1 MLKTLRRL
9 FRLYNLV
16 AYNPSLMLT
25 LTDEVLAWEMWLVEQ
40 QGYDIHHSKN
50 AGRWARRWVEHAGD
64 NLTPASCVS
73 WLSAMSMSR
82 KLSPQTV
89 RNRMSLCR
97 QFAGWLV
104 VQGRLQIN
112 PWVSIPAPRGRA
124 GVGAD
129 ALTQDEVNRLISA
142 AESAARH
149 PDGRIR
155 NNANARAVLY
165 RLLNGTGM
173 RWGEWRHQRWDDID
187 LDRAEL
193 KVTKDKSRRRDTLP
207 ISESVVETL
216 RAWRQVI
223 AGEMVFIDY
232 PTQKGLD
239 RDMRTCKIEGRGKWH
254 RMRVG
259 FITSAF
265 ELGVAPDLIQKL
277 VRHKSV
283 DQTHRYLRHKSSTL
297 KAGIEKISQF
307 GKDSSSV
314 GLDRQEEACSTA
326 SVFKPSTTTNA
337 ANECSHGG
345 FGLEHLN
352 PRGDSHL
359 LQSDLGRAGGI
370 CNDSP
375 IERLI
380 LQIGLLVS
388 QIKDQ
393 NDKLQNS
400 NAMDQ
405 ASRGRRAFNDSL
417 DRPGRRIS
425 ERRFQGESA
434 TPRRNSDTAGD
445 RNQVAGRD
453 RQPRR

>member
-1 MLKTLRRL
+1 MFKTFRTL
-9 FRLYNLV
+9 FRLCGLN
-16 AYNPSLMLT
+16 AYTLNPMLT
-25 LTDEVLAWEMWLVEQ
+25 LTDEVLAWEVWLVDQ
-40 QGYDIHHSKN
+40 QGYDRHHSKN

-82 KLSPQTV
+82 KLSPQTI
-89 RNRMSLCR
+89 RNRISLCR

-104 VQGRLQIN
+104 VQGRLSIN

-129 ALTQDEVNRLISA
+129 ALTQDEVNRLITA
-142 AESAARH
+142 AERAARH

-173 RWGEWRHQRWDDID
+173 RWGEWRWQRWDDVD
-187 LDRAEL
+187 LVRAEIV
-193 KVTKDKSRRRDTLP
+193 VTKDKSRRRDTLP
-207 ISESVVETL
+207 ISASVVATL
-216 RAWRQVI
+216 RAWRQI
-223 AGEMVFIDY
+223 SQGETVFDDY

-239 RDMRTCKIEGRGKWH
+239 RDMKSCGIEGRGKWH

-265 ELGVAPDLIQKL
+265 ELSVPAEVIMRL

-283 DQTHRYLRHKSSTL
+283 DQTHRYLRHKDSTL

-307 GKDSSSV
+307 GKDFALQA
-314 GLDRQEEACSTA
+314 LDKQDQACSPA
-326 SVFKPSTTTNA
+326 QVFKPSTTKNA
-337 ANECSHGG
+337 ADECPRGG

-352 PRGDSHL
+352 PRGDSHQ

-375 IERLI
+375 IDRLI
-380 LQIGLLVS
+380 HSIDQLVS
-388 QIKDQ
+388 QIRMQ
-393 NDKLQNS
+393 NEQGRNMGRQGGRCDIGNGS
-400 NAMDQ
+400 ASRIGREDRSDQ
-405 ASRGRRAFNDSL
+405 ARTGKTTTDGRNGDSTRHRKPSRRCDPS
-417 DRPGRRIS
+417 
-425 ERRFQGESA
+425 
-434 TPRRNSDTAGD
+434 T
-445 RNQVAGRD
+445 
-453 RQPRR
+453 

>member
-1 MLKTLRRL
+1 
-9 FRLYNLV
+9 
-16 AYNPSLMLT
+16 MLT
-25 LTDEVLAWEMWLVEQ
+25 LTDEVLAWEVWLVDQ

-64 NLTPASCVS
+64 NLTPASCVA

-104 VQGRLQIN
+104 VQGRLSIN

-129 ALTQDEVNRLISA
+129 ALTQDEVNRLIVA
-142 AESAARH
+142 AERAARH

-173 RWGEWRHQRWDDID
+173 RWGEWRWQRWDDID
-187 LDRAEL
+187 LERAEL

-207 ISESVVETL
+207 ISASVVATL

-223 AGEMVFIDY
+223 SGELVFIDY

-239 RDMRTCKIEGRGKWH
+239 RDMASCGIEGRGKWH

-265 ELGVAPDLIQKL
+265 ELGVPADLIQKL

-283 DQTHRYLRHKSSTL
+283 DQTHRYLRHKDSTL
-297 KAGIEKISQF
+297 KAGIEKISQI
-307 GKDSSSV
+307 GKDLSSTA
-314 GLDRQEEACSTA
+314 LDKQEQACSSA
-326 SVFKPSTTTNA
+326 PVFKPSTTNNA
-337 ANECSHGG
+337 ANECPLGG
-345 FGLEHLN
+345 LGLEHSNLQ
-352 PRGDSHL
+352 GDSHS
-359 LQSDLGRAGGI
+359 LQSDANRAGGI

-380 LQIGLLVS
+380 HSIDQLVS
-388 QIKDQ
+388 QIRMQ
-393 NDKLQNS
+393 NEQQGRNLGRQGRGCNS
-400 NAMDQ
+400 GNGS
-405 ASRGRRAFNDSL
+405 ASRIGREDRGDEAVRGEATSTRGNGDSTC
-417 DRPGRRIS
+417 DRKPTRRCDPS
-425 ERRFQGESA
+425 
-434 TPRRNSDTAGD
+434 T
-445 RNQVAGRD
+445 
-453 RQPRR
+453 

>member
-1 MLKTLRRL
+1 MLKTFRQL
-9 FRLYNLV
+9 FRLCTLN
-16 AYNPSLMLT
+16 AYTPTLMRT
-25 LTDEVLAWEMWLVEQ
+25 LTDEVLAWEVWLVDQ

-64 NLTPASCVS
+64 NLTPASCVA

-97 QFAGWLV
+97 QFASWLV
-104 VQGRLQIN
+104 VQGRLSIN

-129 ALTQDEVNRLISA
+129 ALTQDEVNRLIVA
-142 AESAARH
+142 AERAARH

-173 RWGEWRHQRWDDID
+173 RWGEWRWQRWDDID
-187 LDRAEL
+187 LERAEL

-207 ISESVVETL
+207 ISASVVATL

-239 RDMRTCKIEGRGKWH
+239 RDMKSCGIEGRGKWH

-265 ELGVAPDLIQKL
+265 ELGVPADLIQKL

-283 DQTHRYLRHKSSTL
+283 DQTHRYLRHKDSTL

-307 GKDSSSV
+307 GKDLSPTD
-314 GLDRQEEACSTA
+314 LDRQDQTCSPA
-326 SVFKPSTTTNA
+326 QVFKPSTTTNA
-337 ANECSHGG
+337 ADECPRGG

-352 PRGDSHL
+352 PRGDSHQ
-359 LQSDLGRAGGI
+359 LQSDASRAGGI

-375 IERLI
+375 IDRLI
-380 LQIGLLVS
+380 HSIDQLVS
-388 QIKDQ
+388 QIRMQ
-393 NDKLQNS
+393 NEQGRNLGRQGGRCNS
-400 NAMDQ
+400 GNGS
-405 ASRGRRAFNDSL
+405 ASRIGRE
-417 DRPGRRIS
+417 DRSGEARTGETTTDGRNGDTTRHRKPT
-425 ERRFQGESA
+425 RRCDPS
-434 TPRRNSDTAGD
+434 T
-445 RNQVAGRD
+445 
-453 RQPRR
+453 

>member
-1 MLKTLRRL
+1 
-9 FRLYNLV
+9 
-16 AYNPSLMLT
+16 MLT
-25 LTDEVLAWEMWLVEQ
+25 LTDEVLAWEVWLVDQ
-40 QGYDIHHSKN
+40 QGYDRHHSKN

-64 NLTPASCVS
+64 QLTPASCVS

-82 KLSPQTV
+82 KLSPQTI
-89 RNRMSLCR
+89 RNRISLCR

-104 VQGRLQIN
+104 VQGRLSIN

-129 ALTQDEVNRLISA
+129 ALTQDEVNRLIVA
-142 AESAARH
+142 AERAARH

-173 RWGEWRHQRWDDID
+173 RWGEWRWQRWDDVD
-187 LDRAEL
+187 LERAEI

-207 ISESVVETL
+207 ISASVVATL
-216 RAWRQVI
+216 RAWRQI
-223 AGEMVFIDY
+223 SQGETVFTDY

-239 RDMRTCKIEGRGKWH
+239 RDMKSCGIEGRGKWH

-265 ELGVAPDLIQKL
+265 ELGVPADLIQKL

-283 DQTHRYLRHKSSTL
+283 DQTHRYLRHKDSTL

-307 GKDSSSV
+307 GKDFALQA
-314 GLDRQEEACSTA
+314 LDRQDQPCSSA
-326 SVFKPSTTTNA
+326 HVFKPSTNNNA
-337 ANECSHGG
+337 VDECPRGG

-352 PRGDSHL
+352 PRGDSHQ
-359 LQSDLGRAGGI
+359 LQSDANRAGGI

-375 IERLI
+375 IDRLI
-380 LQIGLLVS
+380 HSIDQLVS
-388 QIKDQ
+388 QIRMQ
-393 NDKLQNS
+393 NEQGRNLGRQGRGCDIGDGS
-400 NAMDQ
+400 
-405 ASRGRRAFNDSL
+405 ASRIGRE
-417 DRPGRRIS
+417 DRSDKARR
-425 ERRFQGESA
+425 GEA
-434 TPRRNSDTAGD
+434 TPTRRDGDSVGD
-445 RNQVAGRD
+445 RK
-453 RQPRR
+453 PSRRCDPST

>member
-1 MLKTLRRL
+1 MLKTFRML
-9 FRLYNLV
+9 FRLCTLN
-16 AYNPSLMLT
+16 AYNTTLMLT
-25 LTDEVLAWEMWLVEQ
+25 LTDEVLAWELWLVDQ

-64 NLTPASCVS
+64 KLTPASCVA

-104 VQGRLQIN
+104 VQGRLSIN

-129 ALTQDEVNRLISA
+129 ALTQDQVNRLIVA
-142 AESAARH
+142 AERAARH

-173 RWGEWRHQRWDDID
+173 RWGEWRWQRWDDVD
-187 LDRAEL
+187 LERAEL

-207 ISESVVETL
+207 ISASVVATL

-239 RDMRTCKIEGRGKWH
+239 RDMKSCGIEGRGKWH

-265 ELGVAPDLIQKL
+265 ELGVPADLIQKL

-307 GKDSSSV
+307 GKDSTLQA
-314 GLDRQEEACSTA
+314 LDKQDQACSA
-326 SVFKPSTTTNA
+326 AHVFKPSTTNDA
-337 ANECSHGG
+337 ANECPLGG
-345 FGLEHLN
+345 LGLEHSNLQ
-352 PRGDSHL
+352 GDSHS
-359 LQSDLGRAGGI
+359 LQSNEGRAGGI
-370 CNDSP
+370 CNPHP
-375 IERLI
+375 IDRLI
-380 LQIGLLVS
+380 QTLGNLAEQLRI
-388 QIKDQ
+388 Q
-393 NDKLQNS
+393 NEQQGHNIWG
-400 NAMDQ
+400 
-405 ASRGRRAFNDSL
+405 SRRGCRTRHGPSARVGRENRGDEARS
-417 DRPGRRIS
+417 S
-425 ERRFQGESA
+425 EA
-434 TPRRNSDTAGD
+434 TPTRRDGD
-445 RNQVAGRD
+445 STRD
-453 RQPRR
+453 RKPSRRCDPST

>member
-1 MLKTLRRL
+1 MLKTFRTL
-9 FRLYNLV
+9 FRLCTLN
-16 AYNPSLMLT
+16 AYTPTLMLT
-25 LTDEVLAWEMWLVEQ
+25 LTDEVLAWEVWLVDQ
-40 QGYDIHHSKN
+40 QGYDRHHSQN

-64 NLTPASCVS
+64 KLTPASCVA

-104 VQGRLQIN
+104 VQGRLNIN

-129 ALTQDEVNRLISA
+129 ALTQDEVNRLIVA
-142 AESAARH
+142 AERAARH

-173 RWGEWRHQRWDDID
+173 RWGEWRWQRWDDID
-187 LDRAEL
+187 LKRAEI

-207 ISESVVETL
+207 ISASVVATL
-216 RAWRQVI
+216 RAWRQI
-223 AGEMVFIDY
+223 SQGETVFEDY

-239 RDMRTCKIEGRGKWH
+239 RDMKACGIEGRGKWH

-265 ELGVAPDLIQKL
+265 ELGVPADLIQKL

-283 DQTHRYLRHKSSTL
+283 DQTHRYLRHKDSTL
-297 KAGIEKISQF
+297 KASIEKISQI
-307 GKDSSSV
+307 GKDSALQ
-314 GLDRQEEACSTA
+314 GLDKQKLACSDA
-326 SVFKPSTTTNA
+326 PVFKPSTTTNA
-337 ANECSHGG
+337 VDECPRGG

-352 PRGDSHL
+352 PRGDSHQ
-359 LQSDLGRAGGI
+359 LQSDANRAGGI
-370 CNDSP
+370 CYSTP
-375 IERLI
+375 IDRLI
-380 LQIGLLVS
+380 HSIDQLVS
-388 QIKDQ
+388 QIRMQ
-393 NDKLQNS
+393 NEQGFNLGRQGRGCNS
-400 NAMDQ
+400 GNGS
-405 ASRGRRAFNDSL
+405 ASRVGRE
-417 DRPGRRIS
+417 DRSDKAVR
-425 ERRFQGESA
+425 GEA
-434 TPRRNSDTAGD
+434 TPTRRDGDSVSDRKPT
-445 RNQVAGRD
+445 
-453 RQPRR
+453 RRCDPST

>member
-1 MLKTLRRL
+1 
-9 FRLYNLV
+9 
-16 AYNPSLMLT
+16 MLT
-25 LTDEVLAWEMWLVEQ
+25 LTDEVLAWEVWLVEQ

-64 NLTPASCVS
+64 KLTPASCVA

-104 VQGRLQIN
+104 VQGRLSIN

-129 ALTQDEVNRLISA
+129 ALTQDEVNRLIVA
-142 AESAARH
+142 AERAARH

-173 RWGEWRHQRWDDID
+173 RWGEWRWQRWDDVD
-187 LDRAEL
+187 LERAEL
-193 KVTKDKSRRRDTLP
+193 RVTKDKARRRDTLP
-207 ISESVVETL
+207 ISASVVATL
-216 RAWRQVI
+216 QAWRQI
-223 AGEMVFIDY
+223 SQGKTVFEDY

-239 RDMRTCKIEGRGKWH
+239 RDMKSCGIEGRGKWH

-265 ELGVAPDLIQKL
+265 ELGVPADLIQKL

-283 DQTHRYLRHKSSTL
+283 DQTHRYLRHKDSTL

-307 GKDSSSV
+307 GKDFTPQA
-314 GLDRQEEACSTA
+314 LDKQDQPCSPA
-326 SVFKPSTTTNA
+326 HVFKPSTTNNA
-337 ANECSHGG
+337 VNECSLGG
-345 FGLEHLN
+345 FRLEHLN
-352 PRGDSHL
+352 PQGDSHS
-359 LQSDLGRAGGI
+359 LQSDANRAGGI
-370 CNDSP
+370 CNASP
-375 IERLI
+375 IDRLI
-380 LQIGLLVS
+380 HSIDQLVS
-388 QIKDQ
+388 QIRMQ
-393 NDKLQNS
+393 NEQGFNIRGS
-400 NAMDQ
+400 SRRCHTRNGS
-405 ASRGRRAFNDSL
+405 ASRVGRE
-417 DRPGRRIS
+417 DRSDKAVR
-425 ERRFQGESA
+425 GEA
-434 TPRRNSDTAGD
+434 TPTRRDGD
-445 RNQVAGRD
+445 STRD
-453 RQPRR
+453 CKPTRRCDPSA

>member
-1 MLKTLRRL
+1 
-9 FRLYNLV
+9 
-16 AYNPSLMLT
+16 MLT
-25 LTDEVLAWEMWLVEQ
+25 LTDEVLAWEVWLVDQ
-40 QGYDIHHSKN
+40 QGYDRHHSQN

-64 NLTPASCVS
+64 NLTPASCVA

-104 VQGRLQIN
+104 VQGRLSIN

-129 ALTQDEVNRLISA
+129 ALTQDEVNRLIVA
-142 AESAARH
+142 AERAARH
-149 PDGRIR
+149 TDGRIR

-173 RWGEWRHQRWDDID
+173 RWGEWRWQRWDDID
-187 LDRAEL
+187 LERAEI

-207 ISESVVETL
+207 ISASVVSTL

-239 RDMRTCKIEGRGKWH
+239 RDMKSCGIEGRGKWH

-265 ELGVAPDLIQKL
+265 ELGVPADLIQKL

-283 DQTHRYLRHKSSTL
+283 DQTHRYLRHKDSTL

-307 GKDSSSV
+307 GKDSTLQA
-314 GLDRQEEACSTA
+314 LDKQNEACSA
-326 SVFKPSTTTNA
+326 AHVFKPSTTTNA
-337 ANECSHGG
+337 ANECPRGG
-345 FGLEHLN
+345 FGLEHQN
-352 PRGDSHL
+352 PRGDSHS
-359 LQSDLGRAGGI
+359 LQSDANRVGGI

-375 IERLI
+375 IDRLI
-380 LQIGLLVS
+380 HSIDQLVS
-388 QIKDQ
+388 QIRMQ
-393 NDKLQNS
+393 NEQQRRNLGRP
-400 NAMDQ
+400 
-405 ASRGRRAFNDSL
+405 SRGRNSCDGSASRIGRE
-417 DRPGRRIS
+417 DRS
-425 ERRFQGESA
+425 GEAVRGEA
-434 TPRRNSDTAGD
+434 TPTRSDGHST
-445 RNQVAGRD
+445 RD
-453 RQPRR
+453 RKPTRRCDPST

>member
-1 MLKTLRRL
+1 MFKNFSTL
-9 FRLYNLV
+9 FRLCGLT
-16 AYNPSLMLT
+16 AYTRHPMLT
-25 LTDEVLAWEMWLVEQ
+25 LTDEVLAWEVWLVDQ

-50 AGRWARRWVEHAGD
+50 AGRWARRWVEHAGEK
-64 NLTPASCVS
+64 LTPASCVA

-82 KLSPQTV
+82 KLSPQTI
-89 RNRMSLCR
+89 RNRMSICR

-104 VQGRLQIN
+104 VQGRLSIN

-129 ALTQDEVNRLISA
+129 ALTQDEVNRLIVA
-142 AESAARH
+142 AERAARH

-173 RWGEWRHQRWDDID
+173 RWGEWRWQRWDDID
-187 LDRAEL
+187 LERGEL
-193 KVTKDKSRRRDTLP
+193 RVTKDKARRRDSLP
-207 ISESVVETL
+207 ISASVVATL

-239 RDMRTCKIEGRGKWH
+239 RDMKSCGIEGRGKWH

-265 ELGVAPDLIQKL
+265 ELGVPADLIQKL

-283 DQTHRYLRHKSSTL
+283 DQTHRYLRHKDSTL

-307 GKDSSSV
+307 GKDSALQA
-314 GLDRQEEACSTA
+314 LDKQEQACSA
-326 SVFKPSTTTNA
+326 AHVFKPSTTTNA
-337 ANECSHGG
+337 ADECPRGG

-352 PRGDSHL
+352 PRGDSHQ
-359 LQSDLGRAGGI
+359 LQSDLSRAGGI
-370 CNDSP
+370 CNASP
-375 IERLI
+375 IDRLI
-380 LQIGLLVS
+380 HSIDQLVS
-388 QIKDQ
+388 QIRMQ
-393 NDKLQNS
+393 NEQGRNLGRQGRRCDIGNGS
-400 NAMDQ
+400 
-405 ASRGRRAFNDSL
+405 ASRVGRT
-417 DRPGRRIS
+417 DRGDEARR
-425 ERRFQGESA
+425 GEA
-434 TPRRNSDTAGD
+434 TPTRRDGD
-445 RNQVAGRD
+445 SVDNRMQT
-453 RQPRR
+453 RRCDPST

>member
-1 MLKTLRRL
+1 MFKTFRTL
-9 FRLYNLV
+9 FRLCTLN
-16 AYNPSLMLT
+16 AYNTTLMLT
-25 LTDEVLAWEMWLVEQ
+25 LTDEVLAWELWLVDQ

-64 NLTPASCVS
+64 NLTPASCVA

-104 VQGRLQIN
+104 VQGRLSIN

-129 ALTQDEVNRLISA
+129 ALTQDQVNRLIVA
-142 AESAARH
+142 AERAARH

-173 RWGEWRHQRWDDID
+173 RWGEWRWQRWDDID
-187 LDRAEL
+187 LERAEL

-207 ISESVVETL
+207 ISASVVATL

-239 RDMRTCKIEGRGKWH
+239 RDMKSCGIEGRGKWH

-265 ELGVAPDLIQKL
+265 ELGVPADLIQKL

-314 GLDRQEEACSTA
+314 GIDKQDQACSPA
-326 SVFKPSTTTNA
+326 QVFKPSTTTNA
-337 ANECSHGG
+337 ADECPRGG

-352 PRGDSHL
+352 PRGDSHQ

-375 IERLI
+375 IDRLI
-380 LQIGLLVS
+380 HSIDLLVS
-388 QIKDQ
+388 QIRMQ
-393 NDKLQNS
+393 NEQGRNMGRQGGRCDIGNGS
-400 NAMDQ
+400 
-405 ASRGRRAFNDSL
+405 ASRIGREDRSGKARSGEATTDGRNGDST
-417 DRPGRRIS
+417 RHRKPSRRCDPS
-425 ERRFQGESA
+425 S
-434 TPRRNSDTAGD
+434 
-445 RNQVAGRD
+445 
-453 RQPRR
+453 